1 MLKKSISQYW
11 SALKTWYYLQYQSI
25 IDFFN
30 ANTYYFTQSLNNIS
44 AMNLKRE
51 VRNYQFLILLT
62 IILHSGFALC
72 SSEIELIIPPG
83 EGVSGSFDFFGEE
96 VMIDNGRMIVVASD
110 IAQHGA
116 ILYFELESGNWIE
129 KQQLLPIGNS
139 AGVKF
144 GKSIAWHQDVLVVGA
159 SSINNEMEN
168 DSVYIFVLNDG
179 EWSFNQ
185 KISSLDRETDEFGF
199 SVAIENDQLFI
210 GAENCRFEFSTTD
223 CVFGFVK
230 ADDLWQQNVVIRPDQ
245 EFNDYNFGSNLHID
259 NGELYIGDNRARS
272 LINHIVGVIAHYQFI
287 NGEWSYIQA
296 IYAEDSLR
304 YDEFSNQ
311 IKTNGNTLFVSAP
324 GHDLPNR
331 NNGAVYIFERENPQE
346 PWIEAAKIQPTAN
359 PDSKFFGGSISLHGS
374 KLLVGSKPIYPEY
387 NYDDEA
393 FLYIK
398 EADQWNETHI
408 TNPFSGRL
416 GLFGHSVAIHDSN
429 LIITE
434 PSAGDSYEGSIHSY
448 KLSNDLVSYSSE
460 IKARVGTTYA
470 EFGKNTASDG
480 QRLIIS
486 SSGEYRTDGSL
497 GSVYIY
503 DKSSNN
509 HDLLIQLDNPD
520 QMTFES
526 FGLDLAVDS
535 GYLAI
540 TSPFDDK
547 LGNLSGAVYVYDAN
561 DQWSKAQ
568 KLLPELSNQEGGFG
582 LSVDF
587 NNNRLI
593 VSEPFKDVEGVGTV
607 GEVHFYQMVDSQWI
621 HEHTLRPQE
630 NVGDDRFGIKV
641 KLNNEHLMVASINN
655 SDINFGTG
663 EVDIYIQNDAEWAYL
678 QRFTDLNENYRNIG
692 HQIEINGNLAA
703 ISAVS
708 NSLNSGVVFLMEF
721 DGFSWIFQQVLYA
734 DDFHSGDQFGSSIF
748 FLDDSIYIGAPGN
761 DSFGSNAG
769 AIYQFSKNTDQWNQ
783 IHKITSLTQ
792 RNGIEYGSSM
802 TSIDNE
808 FCMSASKDIYR
819 GEHSGSVICR
829 GKDRIFKNSFD

>member
-1 MLKKSISQYW
+1 V
-11 SALKTWYYLQYQSI
+11 
-25 IDFFN
+25 
-30 ANTYYFTQSLNNIS
+30 NTYYFTQSLNIIS

-51 VRNYQFLILLT
+51 IRNYQFIILLT
-62 IILHSGFALC
+62 IILYSGFALC
-72 SSEIELIIPPG
+72 SSDIKLIIPPG
-83 EGVSGSFDFFGEE
+83 KGVSGSFDFFGEE
-96 VMIDNGRMIVVASD
+96 VLIDNGRMIVVASD

-116 ILYFELESGNWIE
+116 ILYFELENGNWIE

-144 GKSIAWHQDVLVVGA
+144 GKSIAWHQEVLVVGA
-159 SSINNEMEN
+159 PSINNEMEN

-185 KISSLDRETDEFGF
+185 KISSLDKETDEFGF
-199 SVAIENDQLFI
+199 SVAIENGQLFF

-223 CVFGFVK
+223 CVFGFVI

-272 LINHIVGVIAHYQFI
+272 VINHIVGVIAHYQFI

-359 PDSKFFGGSISLHGS
+359 PDSKFFGGSISLHGN

-416 GLFGHSVAIHDSN
+416 GLFGHSVAIHERN

-448 KLSNDLVSYSSE
+448 SLNNNLVSYSRE
-460 IKARVGTTYA
+460 IKARVGVPSA
-470 EFGKNTASDG
+470 EFGNKIDSYSQT
-480 QRLIIS
+480 LFIS
-486 SSGEYRTDGSL
+486 SSGEYNTDGKA
-497 GSVYIY
+497 GSVYVY
-503 DKSSNN
+503 DKSKE
-509 HDLLIQLDNPD
+509 HHVLVTQLNNPD
-520 QMTFES
+520 QLTYES
-526 FGLDLAVDS
+526 FGLDLAVGS
-535 GYLAI
+535 GYIAVA
-540 TSPFDDK
+540 SPYDNES
-547 LGNLSGAVYVYDAN
+547 GNFSGAVYVFNESDHWN
-561 DQWSKAQ
+561 NAQ
-568 KLLPELSNQEGGFG
+568 KLLPALSNQEGRFG
-582 LSVDF
+582 LSLDF
-587 NNNRLI
+587 DNNQLVI
-593 VSEPFKDVEGVGTV
+593 SEPFKDFEGAGTV
-607 GEVHFYQMVDSQWI
+607 GEVHFYQLVDSDWT
-621 HEHTLRPQE
+621 HEYTLRPPE
-630 NVGDDRFGIKV
+630 NIGDDRFGVKV
-641 KLNNEHLMVASINN
+641 KLSNEHLMVASLHN

-663 EVDIYIQNDAEWAYL
+663 EVDIYKLSDSEWVHV

-692 HQIEINGNLAA
+692 NQIEINQNLAA
-703 ISAVS
+703 ISAIS
-708 NSLNSGVVFLMEF
+708 NSLNAGVVFLLEF
-721 DGFSWIFQQVLYA
+721 DGVTWNYQQVLFA
-734 DDFHSGDQFGSSIF
+734 EDFQSGDQFGSSIL

-761 DSFGSNAG
+761 DSFGPNSG
-769 AIYQFSKNTDQWNQ
+769 TIYQFTKFSNQWEQ
-783 IHKITSLTQ
+783 VRKLSSLTQ
-792 RNGIEYGSSM
+792 RNGIQFGSSM
-802 TSIDNE
+802 TSINNE
-808 FCMSASKDIYR
+808 ICMSASKDTYR
-819 GEHSGSVICR
+819 GEHSGSVICQD
-829 GKDRIFKNSFD
+829 KDRIFKNSFD